1 MHWEVQCGRR
11 AGSVSW
17 NKQPRLKPP
26 SPSGKITE
34 FLLLK
39 GLGVEHKKLLVD
51 LKVEGKIGIP
61 RKRTINAHLES

>member
-11 AGSVSW
+11 VGSVSW
-17 NKQPRLKPP
+17 NKQPRPKPP

-39 GLGVEHKKLLVD
+39 GLRVEHKKLLVD
-51 LKVEGKIGIP
+51 LKMEGKIGIP
-61 RKRTINAHLES
+61 RKRTINAHLGS